1 MPGAAG
7 VELPAATRTNG
18 SGAEIFTNRELIA
31 ARTAQ
36 NGLLIKLLLRPARCG
51 VICAFVVTLIA
62 WKPFAAAGKLD
73 RDDVVRRVIMRAAR
87 FKIDIDA
94 VDFDAVDFHAF
105 RSRGH
110 TSTSNDAMTQ
120 HAIMTAKPVL
130 KEPVR

>member
-1 MPGAAG
+1 M
-7 VELPAATRTNG
+7 
-18 SGAEIFTNRELIA
+18 
-31 ARTAQ
+31 
-36 NGLLIKLLLRPARCG
+36 
-51 VICAFVVTLIA
+51 ICAFGVTLMT

-73 RDDVVRRVIMRAAR
+73 RDDVVRHVMMRTAR

-94 VDFDAVDFHAF
+94 VDFYAMNFLHAL

-110 TSTSNDAMTQ
+110 TRISNDAMTK

>member
-1 MPGAAG
+1 M
-7 VELPAATRTNG
+7 
-18 SGAEIFTNRELIA
+18 
-31 ARTAQ
+31 
-36 NGLLIKLLLRPARCG
+36 
-51 VICAFVVTLIA
+51 ICAFGVTLMT

-94 VDFDAVDFHAF
+94 VNFHAF

-110 TSTSNDAMTQ
+110 SNTSNDAMTQ
-120 HAIMTAKPVL
+120 HAIITAKPVS

>member
-1 MPGAAG
+1 MI
-7 VELPAATRTNG
+7 
-18 SGAEIFTNRELIA
+18 S
-31 ARTAQ
+31 
-36 NGLLIKLLLRPARCG
+36 
-51 VICAFVVTLIA
+51 AFGVTLMT

-87 FKIDIDA
+87 FKIDTDA
-94 VDFDAVDFHAF
+94 VDFDAVNFHAL

-110 TSTSNDAMTQ
+110 ISTSNDAMTQ